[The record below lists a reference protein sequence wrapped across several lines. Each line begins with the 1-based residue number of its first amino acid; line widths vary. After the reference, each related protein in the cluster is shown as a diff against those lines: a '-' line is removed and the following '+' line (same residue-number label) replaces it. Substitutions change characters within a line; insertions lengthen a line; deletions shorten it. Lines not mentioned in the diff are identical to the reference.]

1 MKAILQGA
9 KLMYS
14 KITVFLSNCMQGEKL
29 DNLTTI
35 INKQINK
42 QMKLENLEKSCIK

>member
-1 MKAILQGA
+1 MKVVQTLKDNSMKAILQGV

-14 KITVFLSNCMQGEKL
+14 KITVFLSNCIQGEKL

-42 QMKLENLEKSCIK
+42 